1 MRSSSLAWSLA
12 AVVGLT
18 GCGVIYTSPSVSDG
32 TRGYNSLGD
41 ASFNVEVVPLSFE
54 TALAANLQPYV
65 PARLPAFFSP
75 SGARGGK
82 APRPIATGAFP
93 PAATE
98 PTAAPAP
105 LTTTLPPPL
114 EVSPYRIGVAD
125 VLLLSANTAEATLN
139 DLPGLIS
146 AQSKRQ
152 GYIVQDDGAIAIPD
166 VGRIRVA
173 GLSMEGAEGRIFDAL
188 VEKRFDP
195 TFSLEISEFNSQRV
209 SVGGS
214 VAAPTVV
221 PITLKP
227 LYLQEALQMAG
238 GVRTS
243 DPDYTAIRLYR
254 DGDLYQIP
262 LNEFYSNRG
271 MREVL
276 LKDGDSIFVDTGYEI
291 EQARA
296 YFEEQLRLRQAL
308 FDEQRFDYTLRQLQL
323 EDARLSATLAADQR
337 EAFKDRVELGAVERG
352 YAYIAGEVQK
362 PHRLALPFETRAY
375 LADLLFQEEGINMRE
390 GDYSEIYILRAATRP
405 EEAGGVTAYHLN
417 ASNAANLAV
426 ATQMEIR
433 PGDVVFVAEHPV
445 TAWNRVITQLTPSL
459 FSQVVG
465 VSGI

>member
-75 SGARGGK
+75 SGAR
-82 APRPIATGAFP
+82 TGASSPAVVSSGFP
-93 PAATE
+93 ASATR
-98 PTAAPAP
+98 
-105 LTTTLPPPL
+105 LPPPL